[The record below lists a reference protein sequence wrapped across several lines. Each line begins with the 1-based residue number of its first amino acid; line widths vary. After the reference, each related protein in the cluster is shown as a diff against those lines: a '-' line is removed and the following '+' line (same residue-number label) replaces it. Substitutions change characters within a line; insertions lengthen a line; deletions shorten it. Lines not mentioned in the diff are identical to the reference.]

1 MVYIVSNNASNR
13 VKAFNLLGYEADLD
27 ENIDSYDDTD
37 EESEVENVW
46 S

>member
-13 VKAFNLLGYEADLD
+13 MKALNLLGSEADLD

-37 EESEVENVW
+37 EGSKVEKV
-46 S
+46 